1 MRGAFVVI
9 WLAALAATVCGTALA
24 WSVQCWLA
32 PVLRRWREHYTHEA
46 QGRLGELFLFVDPA
60 WLWTGAMALS
70 VLVAAV
76 AFIVTSS
83 AGGTLLAAALVL
95 RAPRVLMDAWRRR
108 RIRRFEQQLPMA
120 LLMLASALRAG
131 IALTPALRQVVAQGD
146 APLAQE
152 FALVL
157 REQRLGVPWDE
168 ALAHLNTRMA
178 ADSTTLVVVA
188 MRVAAQSGGDLAEA
202 LDGIAQ
208 AVRAG
213 LQWQAKVRALT
224 SQGRMQAWIVGGLP
238 VLLLAVLDRL
248 EPDSMALL
256 WHTRQGWMVLALLAT
271 LEAAGVLLIRR
282 IVRIDF

>member
-1 MRGAFVVI
+1 MI
-9 WLAALAATVCGTALA
+9 WLAALATTVCVTALA
-24 WSVQCWLA
+24 WSAQCWLA
-32 PVLRRWREHYTHEA
+32 PALRRYRERYTNEA
-46 QGRLGELFLFVDPA
+46 EGRLGELFVFVDPA
-60 WLWTGAMALS
+60 WLWAGAMALS

-76 AFIVTSS
+76 AFIVTAS
-83 AGGTLLAAALVL
+83 AVGAVLAAALAL
-95 RAPRVLMDAWRRR
+95 RAPRVLMGAWRRR

-131 IALTPALRQVVAQGD
+131 IALAPALRQVVAQGD

-152 FALVL
+152 FGLVL

-168 ALAHLNTRMA
+168 ALDHLNMRMA

-188 MRVAAQSGGDLAEA
+188 MRVAAQSGGGLAEA

-208 AVRAG
+208 AVRVR

-271 LEAAGVLLIRR
+271 LEVAGILLIRR

>member
-1 MRGAFVVI
+1 MI
-9 WLAALAATVCGTALA
+9 WLAALATTVCVTALA
-24 WSVQCWLA
+24 WGAQCWLA
-32 PVLRRWREHYTHEA
+32 PALRRYRERYTNEA
-46 QGRLGELFLFVDPA
+46 EGRLGELFVFVDPA
-60 WLWTGAMALS
+60 WLWAGAMALS

-76 AFIVTSS
+76 VFVVTAS
-83 AGGTLLAAALVL
+83 AVGAVLAAALAL
-95 RAPRVLMDAWRRR
+95 RAPRVLMGAWRRR
-108 RIRRFEQQLPMA
+108 RIRRFDQQLPMA

-131 IALTPALRQVVAQGD
+131 IALTPALRQVVAQSD

-152 FALVL
+152 FGLVL

-168 ALAHLNTRMA
+168 ALRHLNMRMA

-188 MRVAAQSGGDLAEA
+188 MRVAAQSGGGLAEA

-208 AVRAG
+208 AVRAR

-271 LEAAGVLLIRR
+271 LEVAGILLIRR